1 MIKRNNLKVLP
12 MSPNTCYPCLRSV
25 HYLEEGEK
33 DIKEAGGKILAAYAL
48 MGRYDFI
55 YITEFPDQKSAL
67 QVLFRTAMKGRVAP
81 ETLVAIPLEEFL
93 QSVKDA

>member
-1 MIKRNNLKVLP
+1 MPLYVSLFKSTSEGTKGLKDTKR
-12 MSPNTCYPCLRSV
+12 YF
-25 HYLEEGEK
+25 EEAEK
-33 DIKEAGGKILAAYAL
+33 DVREAGGRILTAYAL

-67 QVLFRTAMKGRVAP
+67 KVLFRTALKGRVAP

-93 QSVKDA
+93 QSVKEA

>member
-1 MIKRNNLKVLP
+1 MPIYVTLFSSTAEGTKGLKETKR
-12 MSPNTCYPCLRSV
+12 
-25 HYLEEGEK
+25 YLEEGEK

>member
-1 MIKRNNLKVLP
+1 MPIYVTLFSSTAEGTKGLKETKR
-12 MSPNTCYPCLRSV
+12 
-25 HYLEEGEK
+25 YLGEGEK
-33 DIKEAGGKILAAYAL
+33 DVKEAGGKILAAYAL

-81 ETLVAIPLEEFL
+81 ETLLAIPLEEFL

>member
-1 MIKRNNLKVLP
+1 MPIYVTLFSSTAEGTKGLKETKR
-12 MSPNTCYPCLRSV
+12 
-25 HYLEEGEK
+25 YLEEGVK

-55 YITEFPDQKSAL
+55 YLTEFPDQKSAL